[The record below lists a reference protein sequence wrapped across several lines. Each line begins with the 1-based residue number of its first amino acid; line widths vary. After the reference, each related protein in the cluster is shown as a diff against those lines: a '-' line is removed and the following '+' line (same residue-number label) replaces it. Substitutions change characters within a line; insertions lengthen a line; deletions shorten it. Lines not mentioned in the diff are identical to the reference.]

1 MQKQQY
7 IAIGIGTLVL
17 LLLYFGMDTVPPKQK
32 ELEKSRALSIEM
44 TGNQNVIDLAFKN
57 LSKEKQS
64 IIDALQLDVD
74 NASTDSLKIER
85 LKILASSWY
94 EMGSPAVS
102 AIYAEQIAEKENTE
116 PSWSI
121 AGTTFM
127 LCARDESDQKT
138 RDFCSKRA
146 LKSFEMAISLAPDK
160 VEPKIN
166 QALVFVDN
174 PEKDNPMKG
183 ILMLR
188 ELQQKYPQNT
198 SVLNQLATLAIKTN
212 QIDKALERLEESY
225 KIDPSNMNTICLLAE
240 VYTLAGNEQ
249 KAAMFRDMCKS

>member
-1 MQKQQY
+1 
-7 IAIGIGTLVL
+7 
-17 LLLYFGMDTVPPKQK
+17 VP
-32 ELEKSRALSIEM
+32 
-44 TGNQNVIDLAFKN
+44 
-57 LSKEKQS
+57 
-64 IIDALQLDVD
+64 
-74 NASTDSLKIER
+74 
-85 LKILASSWY
+85 
-94 EMGSPAVS
+94 
-102 AIYAEQIAEKENTE
+102 
-116 PSWSI
+116 
-121 AGTTFM
+121 
-127 LCARDESDQKT
+127 RDESDQKT

-240 VYTLAGNEQ
+240 VYTLAGNDQ
-249 KAAMFRDMCKS
+249 KAVMFRDMCKS